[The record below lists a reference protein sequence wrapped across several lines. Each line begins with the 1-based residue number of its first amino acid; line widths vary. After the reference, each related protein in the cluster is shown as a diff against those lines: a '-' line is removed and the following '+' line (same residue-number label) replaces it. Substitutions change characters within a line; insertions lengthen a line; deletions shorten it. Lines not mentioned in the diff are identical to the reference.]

1 MRLIK
6 EITVTAAASQI
17 LTFCKATNAK
27 SCRADPV
34 SFVEQEPCDKGQTEA
49 YESIGNSLRLYVYT
63 LYTLIIL
70 WHDTRSLP
78 FATYGIFKLYS
89 LGCDCHLVYL
99 TIIRIRSNFMP
110 KMSAKGIVTSD
121 SRPKSL
127 VKGGI
132 RQGFSGIDFF
142 GTRGVNLAE

>member
-1 MRLIK
+1 M
-6 EITVTAAASQI
+6 
-17 LTFCKATNAK
+17 
-27 SCRADPV
+27 
-34 SFVEQEPCDKGQTEA
+34 
-49 YESIGNSLRLYVYT
+49 YT

-142 GTRGVNLAE
+142 GTRGVNLAESGINLTIILLSQPALHIQMNHVSTAFIQCASLLQARS